1 MACVFA
7 FFLGGVGV
15 HKFYL
20 GKIGQGVLYAVFAW
34 SFIPVLLGLI
44 DFIRLAMLSQDEFD
58 MLYNNEYVPFTT
70 PRAGQIL
77 PQNKN
82 RTRRGDTVV
91 FPNNRTQIRPAYNPA
106 RQKYPPTSRPVPLN
120 NNKVYKDG
128 IKLFD
133 DYRYREALEQFKIV
147 FQTNSNNP
155 ELLFWMACC
164 NALLEQKEE
173 LFHNLESAIK
183 NGFKDFERIR
193 TTDALAYFR
202 IQKEYDAIE
211 ASGFVDWSAPEQQE
225 DTMETDTARNVEST
239 DNEEVDAQPL
249 STDELLTE
257 LKRLGEM
264 RQNGMIT
271 EEEFFQKKQKLYA

>member
-34 SFIPVLLGLI
+34 SFIPALIGLI
-44 DFIRLAMLSQDEFD
+44 DFIRLAMMTQDEFD
-58 MLYNNEYVPFTT
+58 MLYNNEYIPFTT
-70 PRAGQIL
+70 PRNGQIL

-91 FPNNRTQIRPAYNPA
+91 FPNNRTQTRPANNPA
-106 RQKYPPTSRPVPLN
+106 RQKSPPTSRPVPLS

-211 ASGFVDWSAPEQQE
+211 ASGFVDWPAPEQQE
-225 DTMETDTARNVEST
+225 DTVDTDIARHAEST
-239 DNEEVDAQPL
+239 DNEEVESQPL

-271 EEEFFQKKQKLYA
+271 EEEFFQRKQKLYA